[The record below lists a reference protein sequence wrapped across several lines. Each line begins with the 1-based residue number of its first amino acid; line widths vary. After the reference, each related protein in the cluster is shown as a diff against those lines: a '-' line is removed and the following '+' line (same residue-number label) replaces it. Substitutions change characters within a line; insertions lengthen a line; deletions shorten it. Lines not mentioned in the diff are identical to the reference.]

1 MAQSTKYRM
10 LLLMRS
16 VRGEEGETGMERRL
30 KQVESEKEEGDHK
43 REQQWR
49 EKQEQLLRW

>member
-43 REQQWR
+43 QEQQWR